1 MVRHKK
7 WKMCSRRATQNIEYY
22 ALNGH
27 SPRFESASTVYVWG
41 YHMLEAK
48 LIYIKMEIIYINV
61 IRINVLY
68 IQVFILSIFIYIA
81 LYSNQIQN
89 EEYNLHTL
97 QNLSLHAL

>member
-48 LIYIKMEIIYINV
+48 LIYIKMEIIYIYKCNTNQCFV
-61 IRINVLY
+61 YLG
-68 IQVFILSIFIYIA
+68 
-81 LYSNQIQN
+81 LYS
-89 EEYNLHTL
+89 
-97 QNLSLHAL
+97 

>member
-61 IRINVLY
+61 YQCYTNQCFVYLG
-68 IQVFILSIFIYIA
+68 
-81 LYSNQIQN
+81 LYS
-89 EEYNLHTL
+89 
-97 QNLSLHAL
+97 

>member
-48 LIYIKMEIIYINV
+48 LIYIKMEIIYK
-61 IRINVLY
+61 Y
-68 IQVFILSIFIYIA
+68 IYKSGTCESMFGIFVCLCFY
-81 LYSNQIQN
+81 YKYFS
-89 EEYNLHTL
+89 YT
-97 QNLSLHAL
+97 

>member
-48 LIYIKMEIIYINV
+48 LIYIKMEIIYIYGK
-61 IRINVLY
+61 RT
-68 IQVFILSIFIYIA
+68 IFICLCFY
-81 LYSNQIQN
+81 YKYFS
-89 EEYNLHTL
+89 YT
-97 QNLSLHAL
+97 

>member
-48 LIYIKMEIIYINV
+48 LIYIKMEINTNQCFVY
-61 IRINVLY
+61 LG
-68 IQVFILSIFIYIA
+68 
-81 LYSNQIQN
+81 LYSQYFHI
-89 EEYNLHTL
+89 H
-97 QNLSLHAL
+97 SLILKSNTE

>member
-7 WKMCSRRATQNIEYY
+7 WKMCSRRATQNIESY

-48 LIYIKMEIIYINV
+48 LIYIKMEAMHCSV
-61 IRINVLY
+61 RKFEGSWWGPGHRASPHSSSSL
-68 IQVFILSIFIYIA
+68 
-81 LYSNQIQN
+81 
-89 EEYNLHTL
+89 L
-97 QNLSLHAL
+97 Q

>member
-7 WKMCSRRATQNIEYY
+7 WKMCSRRATQDIEYY

-27 SPRFESASTVYVWG
+27 SLRFESASTVYVWG

-48 LIYIKMEIIYINV
+48 LIYIKMEIIYK
-61 IRINVLY
+61 Y
-68 IQVFILSIFIYIA
+68 IYTSYFELFLVFFIYMT

>member
-1 MVRHKK
+1 MCIYMVRHKK

-68 IQVFILSIFIYIA
+68 I
-81 LYSNQIQN
+81 
-89 EEYNLHTL
+89 
-97 QNLSLHAL
+97 

>member
-48 LIYIKMEIIYINV
+48 LIYIKMEIIYKCNTNQCFV
-61 IRINVLY
+61 YLG
-68 IQVFILSIFIYIA
+68 
-81 LYSNQIQN
+81 LYS
-89 EEYNLHTL
+89 
-97 QNLSLHAL
+97 

>member
-48 LIYIKMEIIYINV
+48 LIYIKMEIIYIY
-61 IRINVLY
+61 IRIIVTIFDIHSL
-68 IQVFILSIFIYIA
+68 ILK
-81 LYSNQIQN
+81 SNT
-89 EEYNLHTL
+89 E
-97 QNLSLHAL
+97 

>member
-41 YHMLEAK
+41 YHMPEAK
-48 LIYIKMEIIYINV
+48 LIFIKMEIIYIHIV
-61 IRINVLY
+61 YILRIFHIHSL
-68 IQVFILSIFIYIA
+68 ILK
-81 LYSNQIQN
+81 SNT
-89 EEYNLHTL
+89 E
-97 QNLSLHAL
+97 

>member
-41 YHMLEAK
+41 YHML
-48 LIYIKMEIIYINV
+48 
-61 IRINVLY
+61 
-68 IQVFILSIFIYIA
+68 
-81 LYSNQIQN
+81 
-89 EEYNLHTL
+89 
-97 QNLSLHAL
+97 

>member
-41 YHMLEAK
+41 YHMPEAK
-48 LIYIKMEIIYINV
+48 LIFIKMEF
-61 IRINVLY
+61 
-68 IQVFILSIFIYIA
+68 Q
-81 LYSNQIQN
+81 
-89 EEYNLHTL
+89 
-97 QNLSLHAL
+97 

>member
-41 YHMLEAK
+41 YHMLQAR
-48 LIYIKMEIIYINV
+48 LIYIKIEI
-61 IRINVLY
+61 L
-68 IQVFILSIFIYIA
+68 
-81 LYSNQIQN
+81 
-89 EEYNLHTL
+89 
-97 QNLSLHAL
+97 

>member
-48 LIYIKMEIIYINV
+48 LIYIKMEIIYI
-61 IRINVLY
+61 Y
-68 IQVFILSIFIYIA
+68 IYIIR
-81 LYSNQIQN
+81 SNVWYICMFMI
-89 EEYNLHTL
+89 YF
-97 QNLSLHAL
+97 

>member
-41 YHMLEAK
+41 YHMPEAK
-48 LIYIKMEIIYINV
+48 LIYIKMEIIYF
-61 IRINVLY
+61 
-68 IQVFILSIFIYIA
+68 VFFIYIA

>member
-41 YHMLEAK
+41 YHMPEAK
-48 LIYIKMEIIYINV
+48 LIFIKMEIIYIHHTSNC
-61 IRINVLY
+61 
-68 IQVFILSIFIYIA
+68 FFLSIFHIHSLI
-81 LYSNQIQN
+81 LKSNT
-89 EEYNLHTL
+89 E
-97 QNLSLHAL
+97 